1 MRKTNDRKQDK
12 IAYGDIVRSLAG
24 HDEGTV
30 YFVTATDGRTQVLV
44 SDGKLH
50 KLSSPKRKNVK
61 HLERLEVEDS
71 FREAVETAASME
83 FGADKRL
90 KKLLREAEMPLQT
103 QDGDTIRKVA
113 VTDFHKNWRD

>member
-61 HLERLEVEDS
+61 HLERLEVGDS